1 MARAMA
7 DGDGDESSGS
17 GTSVAT
23 LLPDFEELAP
33 KDAAGD
39 DAEAIASVGGMA
51 AALAGARRRRTTLQA
66 TPADLAVGL
75 SSDEEVVDSDDDKQ
89 AESPSW
95 SASLPRIASC
105 LKVLSASA

>member
-51 AALAGARRRRTTLQA
+51 AALAGARRRRLTCRRRLPTWQSA
-66 TPADLAVGL
+66 SAAARTHRHC
-75 SSDEEVVDSDDDKQ
+75 DDKQ
-89 AESPSW
+89 AEEPSQ
-95 SASLPRIASC
+95 SEA
-105 LKVLSASA
+105 